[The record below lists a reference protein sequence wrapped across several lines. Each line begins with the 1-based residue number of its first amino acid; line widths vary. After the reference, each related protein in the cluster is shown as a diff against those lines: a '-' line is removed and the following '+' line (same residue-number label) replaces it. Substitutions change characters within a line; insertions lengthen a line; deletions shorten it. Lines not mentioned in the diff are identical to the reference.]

1 MKLSKLILISFLSL
15 LQVSAMAAEVD
26 QFTRSGE
33 FLGDSSDLVNIN
45 ANKAIVASIKHVN
58 AKGAGCSEEKLYD
71 ELKKY
76 FANHT
81 KGKLVIDI
89 IENPAYLKRH
99 IEVKDSVYQD
109 WTIWDGVGLGFTMM
123 ANNGVTMADII
134 RIGDNEVGV
143 DKFEHMFGQGY
154 NYFKKNYLK
163 EKGEIA
169 AVKKGIFGEK
179 FFLGGQKIGN
189 GVFSY
194 GDLSA
199 NFNGMRFWNHMLQR
213 RDDVLGADHN
223 IGPYVS
229 CVNDKWVK
237 EKEVD
242 FKNYIDDSMNESLN
256 CSKYPS
262 DNTLKKFKNRLKII
276 GVSCPMNQQKLDD
289 LQVKYRQMS
298 KWIINMDGPGE
309 VKYFREFKNK

>member
-1 MKLSKLILISFLSL
+1 
-15 LQVSAMAAEVD
+15 MAAEVD

>member
-1 MKLSKLILISFLSL
+1 MISKLILISSVVL
-15 LQVSAMAAEVD
+15 LQVTAIGAEVD

-33 FLGDSSDLVNIN
+33 LLSDTSGLVNDN
-45 ANKAIVASIKHVN
+45 ANKAIVQSINSLN
-58 AKGAGCSEEKLYD
+58 ALGTECNEKELYK
-71 ELKKY
+71 ELQEY

-89 IENPAYLKRH
+89 LNNPAYSKRH
-99 IEVKDSVYQD
+99 IEVKESVFQD
-109 WTIWDGVGLGFTMM
+109 WTIWDGAGLGLTMM
-123 ANNGVTMADII
+123 ASKGVTMSDII
-134 RIGDNEVGV
+134 RIGDQEVGV

-154 NYFKKNYLK
+154 KYFKKNYLK
-163 EKGEIA
+163 EKGAIS
-169 AVKKGIFGEK
+169 AVKSGIFREK
-179 FFLGGQKIGN
+179 FILGGQKIGN

-199 NFNGMRFWNHMLQR
+199 NFNGMRFWNHILQR
-213 RDDVLGADHN
+213 RDDILGTDHN
-223 IGPYVS
+223 IGPYVT

-237 EKEVD
+237 AKEID
-242 FKNYIDDSMNESLN
+242 FKYYIDGSMDESIN

-262 DNTLKKFKNRLKII
+262 DNTLKKFKNRLKIM
-276 GVSCPMNQQKLDD
+276 GVTCPMNQQKLDD
-289 LQVKYRQMS
+289 IQVKYRQMA

>member
-1 MKLSKLILISFLSL
+1 
-15 LQVSAMAAEVD
+15 MAAEVD

-33 FLGDSSDLVNIN
+33 FLGDSSDLVNTN
-45 ANKAIVASIKHVN
+45 ANKAISASIKRAN
-58 AKGAGCSEEKLYD
+58 AKGTGCSEEELYD
-71 ELKKY
+71 ELKVH

-89 IENPAYLKRH
+89 IENPAYPKRH
-99 IEVKDSVYQD
+99 IAVKDSVFQD
-109 WTIWDGVGLGFTMM
+109 WTVWDGIGLGFAMM
-123 ANNGVTMADII
+123 ASNGVTMSDII
-134 RIGDNEVGV
+134 RVGDNEVGV
-143 DKFEHMFGQGY
+143 DKFEHMFGQGF

-179 FFLGGQKIGN
+179 FLLGGQKIGN

-213 RDDVLGADHN
+213 RDDVLGTDHN

-237 EKEVD
+237 AKEVD
-242 FKNYIDDSMNESLN
+242 FKNYIDDSMNEALN

-262 DNTLKKFKNRLKII
+262 DNTLKKFKNRLKIM
-276 GVSCPMNQQKLDD
+276 GVTCPMNQQKLDD